1 MAADRNGGPA
11 QTGAGPEAS
20 SPEALVA
27 RVQELTVELDS
38 IGDPAVRA
46 HAEELAG
53 AIVEMYGTGLE
64 RIFAA
69 LDEAGEAGA
78 GVRDRLAGDGV
89 VASLMLIHGLYPVPL
104 DERVAEA
111 LDGVRPY
118 MESHGGNVELLEIDG
133 GVARI
138 RLEGSCEGC
147 PASASTLE
155 LAIKQALDEAAPDLE
170 GLVVEGAIEDP
181 RAQAGAGALELP
193 VVSVAP
199 GRADAAPG
207 WFDLAGIESIAEGEL
222 RAAEVAGVELVV
234 GRVDG
239 SLLAYRNACAGCGGD
254 LAGGALAGGA
264 LACPSCKR
272 RYSLERAGRSLDD
285 DRLQLEPVP
294 LLRGESGFRVALA
307 AA

>member
-1 MAADRNGGPA
+1 MLSSNGSPNGAASA
-11 QTGAGPEAS
+11 E
-20 SPEALVA
+20 ELVA

-38 IGDPAVRA
+38 VGDPAVRA
-46 HAEELAG
+46 KAEELIG
-53 AIVEMYGTGLE
+53 AIIELYGEGLE
-64 RIFAA
+64 RVAA
-69 LDEAGEAGA
+69 ILDDAGEPGA
-78 GVRDRLAGDGV
+78 EIRERLSSDGV

-111 LDGVRPY
+111 LDSVRPY
-118 MESHGGNVELLEIDG
+118 MESHGGNVELLGLDE

-155 LAIKQALDEAAPDLE
+155 LAIKQALEEAAPDLE

-181 RAQAGAGALELP
+181 KAKLGDGALELP

-199 GRADAAPG
+199 GSADATPA
-207 WFDLAGIESIAEGEL
+207 WFDLDGIGSIAEGGLE
-222 RAAEVAGVELVV
+222 RAGVAGIELVV

-239 SLLAYRNACAGCGGD
+239 SLLAYRNACAGCDGD
-254 LAGGALAGGA
+254 LTGGELTAGVLS
-264 LACPSCKR
+264 CPSCER

-285 DRLQLEPVP
+285 DHLQLEPVP
-294 LLRGESGFRVALA
+294 LLPGGSGYRVALA
-307 AA
+307 A